1 MVRPRTPMSDH
12 VVGLGDRG
20 EMGTLDRHRRDWE
33 ELAELDPL
41 WAILSDPS
49 RRFGRWELD
58 EFFATGERE
67 VAAALARAEA
77 HGLPRRHEVAVDLGC
92 GVGRLTRAL
101 ASRFGD
107 VHGIDISETMVA
119 TARRL
124 SPNFTN
130 CSFRVNADPAL
141 SEFDDATVDLVYS
154 VLVFQHM
161 PTRSTIE
168 TYLRSIM
175 RILRPGGIAMFQL
188 PSYVPFRRRL
198 QPRRRA
204 YQILRRLG
212 FSGVF
217 LYSRLGLAPMR
228 LNFVTEA
235 RVRSLVMDAG
245 REVIESVRD
254 DRAGP
259 GVESRTYLVR

>member
-1 MVRPRTPMSDH
+1 
-12 VVGLGDRG
+12 
-20 EMGTLDRHRRDWE
+20 MGTLDRHRTEWE

-49 RRFGRWELD
+49 RRFGRWKLD

-67 VAAALARAEA
+67 IEAALARAET
-77 HGLPRRHEVAVDLGC
+77 HGLPRRHEIAVDLGC
-92 GVGRLTRAL
+92 GVGRLSRAL
-101 ASRFGD
+101 ATRFGN
-107 VHGIDISETMVA
+107 VHGIDISERMVA

-124 SPNFTN
+124 SRDLPNCHFH
-130 CSFRVNADPAL
+130 VNADPAL
-141 SEFDDATVDLVYS
+141 SEFDDAAVDLVYS
-154 VLVFQHM
+154 VLVLQHM

-168 TYLRSIM
+168 AYLRSMM

-188 PSYVPFRRRL
+188 PSHVPFRRRL

-204 YQILRRLG
+204 YQVLRRLG
-212 FSGVF
+212 FSSVF
-217 LYSRLGLAPMR
+217 LYRRLGLAPMR
-228 LNFVTEA
+228 LTFVSEA
-235 RVRSLVMDAG
+235 RVRSLVVEAG